1 MDNFWKLHAVN
12 DHYSITSLSEG
23 NFVSINDSSKYTPD
37 GAYTTFRTYNR
48 FYVLNL
54 TKHFDRLEETARL
67 AGKPVLLNRK
77 GICKFLGEV
86 IEKYPDNELRIRIT
100 VDLSVCLGDIYIV
113 LETLI
118 TPEIKC
124 YENGID
130 VITTTLHRS
139 NPKAKLNKFLSQ
151 ANEVRRQKGFE
162 YEEILMV
169 DSHNEILEGLSSNFY
184 AVIRDEIFTAEE
196 GVLFGTTRDYVL
208 RLAKKLA
215 IPVNLRP
222 VSIHELKYLDEA
234 FITSTSR
241 SILPIRSIDNQKIDE
256 KAPGP
261 ITKKLMQAFNED
273 INSALEDIRTIG
285 LQGPA

>member
-54 TKHFDRLEETARL
+54 TKHFDRLEEAARL
-67 AGKPVLLNRK
+67 AGKQVLLNRK
-77 GICKFLGEV
+77 EICKFLGEV
-86 IEKYPDNELRIRIT
+86 IEKYPNNELRIRIT

-151 ANEVRRQKGFE
+151 ASEVRRQKGSE

-184 AVIRDEIFTAEE
+184 AVIQDEIFTAEE

>member
-67 AGKPVLLNRK
+67 AGKPVFLNRK
-77 GICKFLGEV
+77 GISKFLGEV

-151 ANEVRRQKGFE
+151 ASEVRRQKGSE

>member
-54 TKHFDRLEETARL
+54 TKHFDRLEEAARL
-67 AGKPVLLNRK
+67 AGKQVLLNRK
-77 GICKFLGEV
+77 EICKFLGEV
-86 IEKYPDNELRIRIT
+86 IEKYPNNELRIRIT

-151 ANEVRRQKGFE
+151 ASEVRRQKGSE

>member
-77 GICKFLGEV
+77 EICKFLGEV
-86 IEKYPDNELRIRIT
+86 IETYPANELRIRIT

-118 TPEIKC
+118 TPDIKC

-151 ANEVRRQKGFE
+151 ASEVRRQKGSE

-261 ITKKLMQAFNED
+261 ITKKLMQAF
-273 INSALEDIRTIG
+273 S
-285 LQGPA
+285 

>member
-67 AGKPVLLNRK
+67 AGKPVLLIRK
-77 GICKFLGEV
+77 EICKFLGEV
-86 IEKYPDNELRIRIT
+86 IEKYPNNELRIRIT

-151 ANEVRRQKGFE
+151 ASEVRRQKGSE

>member
-67 AGKPVLLNRK
+67 AGKPVFLNRK
-77 GICKFLGEV
+77 GISKFLGEV

-151 ANEVRRQKGFE
+151 ASEVRRQKGSE

-169 DSHNEILEGLSSNFY
+169 DSNNEILEGLSSNFY

>member
-23 NFVSINDSSKYTPD
+23 KFVSINDSSKYTPD

-67 AGKPVLLNRK
+67 AGKPVFLNRK
-77 GICKFLGEV
+77 GISKFLGEV

-151 ANEVRRQKGFE
+151 ASEVRRQKGSE

>member
-67 AGKPVLLNRK
+67 AGKPVFLNRK
-77 GICKFLGEV
+77 GISKFLGEV

-118 TPEIKC
+118 TPDIKC

-151 ANEVRRQKGFE
+151 ASEVRRQKGSE

-261 ITKKLMQAFNED
+261 ITKKLMQAFTED

-285 LQGPA
+285 L

>member
-67 AGKPVLLNRK
+67 AGKPVFLNRK
-77 GICKFLGEV
+77 GISKFLGEV

-151 ANEVRRQKGFE
+151 ASEVRRQKGSE

-241 SILPIRSIDNQKIDE
+241 SILPIRSIDNQKIDK

-285 LQGPA
+285 LRGPA